1 MTNKLI
7 HITDRFIE
15 ICQEQKKLYAERNA
29 IPRKEWYDGSSKFT
43 KNSNALDKTFNQFKK
58 IIPLFKEELLKIMP
72 AEDAAQH
79 MTQIRAAVRTGEIV

>member
-1 MTNKLI
+1 MTNKLS

-15 ICQEQKKLYAERNA
+15 ICQEQKKLYAERDTIKN
-29 IPRKEWYDGSSKFT
+29 GSSGSEDFVQ
-43 KNSNALDKTFNQFKK
+43 NSNALDKTFNQFKK